1 MKNKFI
7 AIYRAQGIVDRR
19 LFTSWLSFVVLA
31 LIREPQCRPR
41 EAEGSSTLF
50 PKKLFLVH
58 RNFLFE
64 FSRLVHIQ
72 LPFIANP
79 TNRCGRLR
87 GITTLSL
94 LTFLLM
100 RTQAHPFLSRRI
112 SNSRP
117 IPCNKQGFRC
127 NPRYHQATLG
137 LFSLWGILLKERTKG
152 KLSQSSYRSVALVS
166 EKQPGIGEGAKQL
179 DREGRLSYIMF

>member
-1 MKNKFI
+1 MGSWSDLVWIVHGRQLESAALLGFPHLGSLGKRIKKN
-7 AIYRAQGIVDRR
+7 
-19 LFTSWLSFVVLA
+19 SS
-31 LIREPQCRPR
+31 QCI
-41 EAEGSSTLF
+41 EKT
-50 PKKLFLVH
+50 
-58 RNFLFE
+58 FLFE

-112 SNSRP
+112 SNSRL
-117 IPCNKQGFRC
+117 IPC
-127 NPRYHQATLG
+127 PATSRV
-137 LFSLWGILLKERTKG
+137 FAAILDITRQHSDSFLYGGSCLRSGQRE
-152 KLSQSSYRSVALVS
+152 SESSYRSVALVS
-166 EKQPGIGEGAKQL
+166 EKQPGIGEGTVGVGKKHSQNDFL
-179 DREGRLSYIMF
+179 KS